1 MRVYFIRHAEAL
13 EGTNDALRPLSK
25 HGRQQAKAVGQFMAG
40 AGVTFDAAFSS
51 PLVRAR
57 ETAQCILPLT
67 NKEVPLEL
75 EFSGMLLNET
85 SYGEFLKWLAG
96 MKNAN
101 HVLLVGHN
109 PSMTENLARLLAV
122 KNPYVLRMA
131 KGAVA
136 CVKWE
141 GSDLPTL
148 KFFISPRLL
157 LSKRDVDED

>member
-1 MRVYFIRHAEAL
+1 MRVYFVRHAEAL

-25 HGRQQAKAVGQFMAG
+25 YGRQQSKAIGQFIAG
-40 AGVTFDAAFSS
+40 VGVTFDAAFSS

-57 ETAQCILPLT
+57 ETAQIILPIT
-67 NKEVPLEL
+67 NKEAPLEL
-75 EFSGMLLNET
+75 EFSDMLLNET
-85 SYGEFLKWLAG
+85 GSVEFLKWLAG
-96 MKNAN
+96 FKSAN

-109 PSMTENLARLLAV
+109 PSMTENLARLLVA
-122 KNPYVLRMA
+122 KNAYALRMA

-148 KFFISPRLL
+148 KFFITPKLL
-157 LSKRDVDED
+157 LAKRDEDED